1 MRDRRRIVG
10 ALFVVAA
17 TIAVAPNAGAASPLA
32 DCAQRVIRDWAAD
45 GTVDDVVPLG
55 CYRAALRALPEDVL
69 QYSDAGQTIQ
79 DAMAFARGR
88 LPEAQDVTGT
98 GAAPGVESSATTEPP
113 RTRRTE
119 GVTRSTASPPR
130 VAPGVVAGSSAPF
143 PSPFVLAGTLAVVL
157 LGTAAAGVVVARRR

>member
-17 TIAVAPNAGAASPLA
+17 TIAVAPSAGAASPLA

-88 LPEAQDVTGT
+88 LPEAQVVTGT
-98 GAAPGVESSATTEPP
+98 GATPEVESSATTEPP

-119 GVTRSTASPPR
+119 GVTRSTASPPGIG
-130 VAPGVVAGSSAPF
+130 AASSAPF
-143 PSPFVLAGTLAVVL
+143 PSPVVLTGTLALVL

>member
-17 TIAVAPNAGAASPLA
+17 TIAVAPSAGVASPLA

-45 GTVDDVVPLG
+45 GSVDDVVPFG

-69 QYSDAGQTIQ
+69 QYSDAGQTIE
-79 DAMAFARGR
+79 DAMAFSRGR
-88 LPEAQDVTGT
+88 LPEAPRVNGK
-98 GAAPGVESSATTEPP
+98 GATPGVESSATTEPP

-119 GVTRSTASPPR
+119 GVTRPTALSPR
-130 VAPGVVAGSSAPF
+130 VVAASSTPF
-143 PSPFVLAGTLAVVL
+143 PSPIVLTGMLALLL
-157 LGTAAAGVVVARRR
+157 LGTGAAGIVVVRRR

>member
-17 TIAVAPNAGAASPLA
+17 TIAVAPSAGAASPLA

-88 LPEAQDVTGT
+88 LPEAQVVTGT
-98 GAAPGVESSATTEPP
+98 GATPGVESSATTEPP

-119 GVTRSTASPPR
+119 GVTRSTASPPG
-130 VAPGVVAGSSAPF
+130 VAPGVVAASSAPF
-143 PSPFVLAGTLAVVL
+143 PSPIVLAGTLALVL